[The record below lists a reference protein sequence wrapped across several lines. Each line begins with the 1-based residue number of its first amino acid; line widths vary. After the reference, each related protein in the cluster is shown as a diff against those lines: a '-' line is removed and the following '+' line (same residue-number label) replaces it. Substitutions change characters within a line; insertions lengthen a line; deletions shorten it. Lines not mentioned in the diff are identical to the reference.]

1 MAAHHPHQRRWHVTG
16 TERVTAFSDGVY
28 AIAITLLVLDLR
40 LPELPASLTAAELTA
55 ALVDLSPKVF
65 AYVLSFLVIGFLW
78 MTHHRLFVHIRRCD
92 ATLLWL
98 NLLVLLLVAI
108 LPFPTVVLG
117 SHGSLAP
124 AVVLY
129 ASTFALISLSQV
141 LLWVYASRWGHLVD
155 PDIDPRLVTY
165 NTLRGLSALLIWL
178 VSIPLAFVDTGLA
191 MMSWALLGVGARIVG
206 HVYYREDAEEREA
219 LEAADR

>member
-40 LPELPASLTAAELTA
+40 LPELPATATADELTA
-55 ALVDLSPKVF
+55 ALIGLSPKLF
-65 AYVLSFLVIGFLW
+65 AYALSFVVIGFLW
-78 MTHHRLFVHIRRCD
+78 ITHHRIFAFIRRCD
-92 ATLLWL
+92 STLLWL

-129 ASTFALISLSQV
+129 ASTFALISTSQL
-141 LLWVYASRWGHLVD
+141 LLWVYASRWGRLVD
-155 PDIDPRLVTY
+155 PDLDPRVVTY
-165 NTLRGLSALLIWL
+165 NNLRGLSALLIWL
-178 VSIPLAFVDTGLA
+178 LSIPLAFVDTGLA
-191 MMSWALLGVGARIVG
+191 MFSWMLLGVTARIIT
-206 HVYYREDAEEREA
+206 HIYSREDSEEREA
-219 LEAADR
+219 LEAADQ